1 MIDKNILNKN
11 LLEYFKNKDIDMLKN
26 NLGIIV
32 NDYMQS
38 HEKSFLDTYIYIM
51 HTKIQN

>member
-1 MIDKNILNKN
+1 MIKKNILSDN
-11 LLEYFKNKDIDMLKN
+11 LLEFFKNKEIDILKN

-38 HEKSFLDTYIYIM
+38 HQKSFLDTYITIM
-51 HTKIQN
+51 HNNVY